1 MRTKE
6 GNMMQLNFEDYINR
20 LKEILR
26 NIQVTDPH
34 NIDIDLNESIE
45 IAVRTITKQAQIGN
59 KVIIIGNGG
68 SASIANHLA
77 IDLWKNA
84 GIRATTYSDS
94 SLLTCISNDFGYE
107 YVFEKP
113 IEMFADKGDVLIAIS
128 SSGMSKN
135 IINGVVAAKKKGCKI
150 ITMSGFKENNTLR
163 SKGEINF
170 YVPSDSYGYV
180 ELAHSI
186 LCHCI
191 VDIITNEK

>member
-1 MRTKE
+1 
-6 GNMMQLNFEDYINR
+6 MQLNMKDYINE
-20 LKEILR
+20 LKNILL
-26 NIQVTDPH
+26 NIQIIDSINTNIGLNHSIEKV
-34 NIDIDLNESIE
+34 IDI
-45 IAVRTITKQAQIGN
+45 ITTQAENGN
-59 KVIIIGNGG
+59 KIIIIGNGG

-94 SLLTCISNDFGYE
+94 ALLTCISNDFGYQ

-135 IINGVVAAKKKGCKI
+135 IINGAVAAEKKGCKI
-150 ITMSGFKENNTLR
+150 ITMSGFKENNSLR

-170 YVPSDSYGYV
+170 YVPSNSYGYV

-186 LCHCI
+186 LCHYI
-191 VDIITNEK
+191 VDIITNGKIHG

>member
-1 MRTKE
+1 
-6 GNMMQLNFEDYINR
+6 MMQLNFEDYINK
-20 LKEILR
+20 LKEILG
-26 NIQVTDPH
+26 NIQITCHD
-34 NIDIDLNESIE
+34 NTNIDLNHSIE
-45 IAVRTITKQAQIGN
+45 IAVRTITKQANQSN
-59 KVIIIGNGG
+59 KIIIIGNGG

-135 IINGVVAAKKKGCKI
+135 IINGTVAAKKKGCKI

>member
-1 MRTKE
+1 M
-6 GNMMQLNFEDYINR
+6 N
-20 LKEILR
+20 
-26 NIQVTDPH
+26 H
-34 NIDIDLNESIE
+34 SIE
-45 IAVRTITKQAQIGN
+45 ETVKIITTQAKKGI
-59 KVIIIGNGG
+59 KIIIVGNGG

-94 SLLTCISNDFGYE
+94 ALLTCISNDFGYE
-107 YVFEKP
+107 HVFEKP
-113 IEMFADKGDVLIAIS
+113 IEMFADEGDVLIAIS

-135 IINGVVAAKKKGCKI
+135 IINGVIAAKVKGCII
-150 ITMSGFKENNTLR
+150 ITMSGFKENNALR
-163 SKGEINF
+163 SKGETNF

>member
-1 MRTKE
+1 
-6 GNMMQLNFEDYINR
+6 MQLKMKDYINE
-20 LKEILR
+20 LSNILL
-26 NIQVTDPH
+26 NIKS
-34 NIDIDLNESIE
+34 IDSINTNIDLNHSIE
-45 IAVRTITKQAQIGN
+45 KAIEIIKAQSEKHN
-59 KVIIIGNGG
+59 KILIIGNGG

-94 SLLTCISNDFGYE
+94 ALLTCISNDFGYE

-135 IINGVVAAKKKGCKI
+135 IINGTVAAKKMGCKI

-180 ELAHSI
+180 ELAHSV

-191 VDIITNEK
+191 VDIITNEKIHG